1 MNTFKLVKLALAAT
15 ALMLSGAVAAQA
27 YPNKPITLIFNAPGG
42 APEGIQRAIAEKIQ
56 ANTGATFVMESKPG
70 GGGALGLLAAKKAP
84 ADGYTF
90 AITYAS
96 AINLNPLINKEIGF
110 DPVKDFTPVSNLFA
124 LGVVLAARG
133 DGPIKDIRDLV
144 ERAKAKPGTVSV
156 GIFGAGNKS
165 WMAMLEE
172 ATGAK
177 FLQVPYKSTSELVQA
192 TLGGHLDA
200 HFETVGTV
208 VAQAGKLRALSF
220 GGFTASPQLPGVPVV
235 RELYKFDMLSWFGV
249 FAPSGTPPAAV
260 EWLSREIGRAVKDAK
275 VTQLIESSGFIP
287 VGNTSEEFG
296 KALRDELDKNGEIV
310 RKYPDIK

>member
-1 MNTFKLVKLALAAT
+1 VKTLKLALAGACL
-15 ALMLSGAVAAQA
+15 ALSFAAMAQT
-27 YPNKPITLIFNAPGG
+27 YPNRPITLLFNAPGG
-42 APEGIQRAIAEKIQ
+42 APEGLQRAIAEKIHE
-56 ANTGATFVMESKPG
+56 NTGAVFVMESRPG
-70 GGGALGLLAAKKAP
+70 GGGAVGLLAAKKAP

-96 AINLNPLINKEIGF
+96 AINLNPLINKELGF
-110 DPVKDFTPVSNLFA
+110 DPVKDFVPVTNLFA

-133 DGPIKDIRDLV
+133 DGPITDIRDLV
-144 ERAKAKPGTVSV
+144 ARAKAKPGTVSV

-192 TLGGHLDA
+192 TLGGHIDA

-208 VAQAGKLRALSF
+208 VANGGKLRALSF
-220 GGFTASPQLPGVPVV
+220 GGTKASPQLPNVPVV
-235 RELYKFDMLSWFGV
+235 RDLYKFDMLSWFAIV
-249 FAPSGTPPAAV
+249 APTGTPQSAV
-260 EWLSREIGRAVKDAK
+260 EWLSREAARAIRDPK
-275 VTQLIESSGFIP
+275 VSQLIESSGFIP
-287 VGNTSEEFG
+287 VGNTPDEFA
-296 KALRDELDKNGEIV
+296 KALRAELEQNAEIV